1 MTTRTLISDRFA
13 VALMLALALHAV
25 LLLAVSFVFEINP
38 LKKAAETLDVV
49 LVNWRSDDPPEEA
62 EFLAQ
67 ASQRGGG
74 ESADTPRPAE
84 DLTSMEPLP
93 ADDLMPENRQEANP
107 DTSPEQL
114 QELVSEQDDAR
125 PVQQVSRV
133 EQPDETLSAAE
144 LMQQS
149 MQAARLTPRSER
161 QNPWQSKLP
170 RRRFISAN
178 TQEYEYA
185 SYMQAWVAKVERVG
199 NINYP
204 MEVRQRKLVGNLLM
218 TVGINRDGSIE
229 SIDIR
234 RSSGLEALD
243 EAAVRIV
250 RLAAPYAPLP
260 DNISNQVD
268 VLHITRTW
276 KFTTGY
282 TLE

>member
-1 MTTRTLISDRFA
+1 MSTRSLMNDRFT
-13 VALMLALALHAV
+13 VALMLALGLHALV
-25 LLLAVSFVFEINP
+25 LLAVSFAFEINP

-49 LVNWRSDDPPEEA
+49 LVNWSSEEEPEEA
-62 EFLAQ
+62 DFLAQ

-74 ESADTPRPAE
+74 ESTETPKPAE
-84 DLTSMEPLP
+84 DISANTPSITEG
-93 ADDLMPENRQEANP
+93 DMPEQQAESLPSEA
-107 DTSPEQL
+107 TERL
-114 QELVSEQDDAR
+114 QELVSQDDSAR
-125 PVQQVSRV
+125 PVQQISRV
-133 EQPDETLSAAE
+133 EQAEETPSAAD

-149 MQAARLTPRSER
+149 MQAARLTPQSQRR
-161 QNPWQSKLP
+161 NPWQSKLP

-178 TQEYEYA
+178 TKQYEFA

-199 NINYP
+199 NLNYP

-234 RSSGLEALD
+234 RSSGFDVLD

-250 RLAAPYAPLP
+250 RLAAPYSPLP
-260 DNISNQVD
+260 ENISNQVD

-276 KFTTGY
+276 KFSTGY